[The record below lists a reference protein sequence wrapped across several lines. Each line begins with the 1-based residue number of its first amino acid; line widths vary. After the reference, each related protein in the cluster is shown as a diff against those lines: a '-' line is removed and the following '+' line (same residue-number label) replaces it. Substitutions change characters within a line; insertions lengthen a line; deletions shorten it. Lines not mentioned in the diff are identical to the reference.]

1 MALLLFLPEEEGS
14 SGVGLGK
21 SKSVIGAAPAAPV
34 VPHRGLYQF
43 STSAVVTDA
52 V

>member
-21 SKSVIGAAPAAPV
+21 SKSVIGAAPAALLSPTEGYIHSAPV
-34 VPHRGLYQF
+34 V
-43 STSAVVTDA
+43 TAAV
-52 V
+52 